1 MRWRWV
7 WLRSRMT
14 ACAVSAVIS
23 LIAAGL
29 APIVMVGLLAGGIAA
44 VVGWHSGLVLWCCY
58 GARVARSDDATV
70 VFRALVPLA
79 ALRGRNQPRLYVN
92 GRPDSD
98 VRAADERTLV
108 VSRRLVGWIRDG
120 RIADLA
126 VCDLVVRALALAP
139 VQRSRLVAAV
149 RLFCLPW
156 MVLAALGR
164 PVSGVARR
172 LRPLVWLF
180 ALMAGCDLYRRGEWV
195 AIVLLVLAVVAT
207 VTTPRFD
214 RAWAARRH
222 AITEDAVRRH
232 LPRQAADPIRS
243 STGVT
248 FVAPPMP
255 TREGGS

>member
-14 ACAVSAVIS
+14 ACAVGAVIW
-23 LIAAGL
+23 LIAACF
-29 APIVMVGLLAGGIAA
+29 ARAVVVGLLAVGVVT

-58 GARVARSDDATV
+58 GARVARSDDAAI

-79 ALRGRNQPRLYVN
+79 ALRGRNQPSIYVSGRL
-92 GRPDSD
+92 GCD
-98 VRAADERTLV
+98 VRAVDERTLV

-139 VQRSRLVAAV
+139 VHRSRLVAAV
-149 RLFCLPW
+149 QLFCLPW
-156 MVLAALGR
+156 TALATLGH
-164 PVSGVARR
+164 PLSGVARR

-180 ALMAGCDLYRRGEWV
+180 ALMAACDLYRRGEWV

-222 AITEDAVRRH
+222 AITDEAVRRH
-232 LPRQAADPIRS
+232 HPQQAADPIRS

-248 FVAPPMP
+248 FAVPPVP